1 MLILKRIMGICSDP
15 NAKIDVAGT
24 AKLSDVD
31 TIDDSFF
38 EPTNMEE
45 SISFKKANYTK
56 NGVITFEDCDNV
68 ELPLNLKSELF
79 SQDDLINQPTN
90 IKKIDS
96 LNKYVDD
103 ISNDPNWKKFNLQI
117 KADFQKSIITKLP
130 IIILKTILSPKVMF
144 GFLIMIK
151 SIKGELANE
160 IDDKYDTIKDFMKT
174 FKKFVVDFIREV
186 TAIYVKKLF
195 EIVKKNIKLL
205 VESILLEIVKETKVK
220 QLQMYSTIVYIL
232 MSVGQTITDYQN
244 CKSVIDEILKLL
256 NLGLTK
262 LNLGL
267 PPFIL
272 ASASLLGGV
281 SDTRSVSNVLE
292 NLQGLGLPTGAAPDG
307 TPNLMNQA
315 IASIVKG
322 MNKEV
327 AENGKTEVFIPPLTI
342 TPAGVTLPSKG
353 SGKSY

>member
-1 MLILKRIMGICSDP
+1 
-15 NAKIDVAGT
+15 
-24 AKLSDVD
+24 
-31 TIDDSFF
+31 
-38 EPTNMEE
+38 
-45 SISFKKANYTK
+45 
-56 NGVITFEDCDNV
+56 
-68 ELPLNLKSELF
+68 
-79 SQDDLINQPTN
+79 
-90 IKKIDS
+90 
-96 LNKYVDD
+96 
-103 ISNDPNWKKFNLQI
+103 
-117 KADFQKSIITKLP
+117 
-130 IIILKTILSPKVMF
+130 MF

-160 IDDKYDTIKDFMKT
+160 IDDKYDTLKDFMKT